1 MDPIHLDAQAMLRDW
16 KSYQYTAQC
25 VPSDVC
31 AVDVVGATKGL
42 KGKVGGKLGWPRVEM
57 MHPTLVLVPEIQ
69 EKAGLGWVNEYII
82 LDAAIAYALHRL
94 LWILKNKS

>member
-1 MDPIHLDAQAMLRDW
+1 
-16 KSYQYTAQC
+16 
-25 VPSDVC
+25 
-31 AVDVVGATKGL
+31 
-42 KGKVGGKLGWPRVEM
+42 M

-82 LDAAIAYALHRL
+82 LHAAIAYALHRL